1 MDMRQVDE
9 LYRRFG
15 PLVFR
20 RARTLLG
27 DEQAASDA
35 MQEVFMR
42 TLRSHEAFRHEASPT
57 TWLYRITTN
66 YCLNVLRD
74 GSRHR
79 QRLAERAAPQPGG
92 SVVTGSDPEV
102 PLLLAEILERLPVE
116 LCEIATYYYVD
127 CLSHDEI
134 ADVIGTSRRTVGN
147 RLREFHA
154 RAEGLFRL
162 DQEVLA

>member
-1 MDMRQVDE
+1 MGMHEVDE

-35 MQEVFMR
+35 VQEVFMR
-42 TLRSHEAFRHEASPT
+42 TLRSHDGFRHEASPI

-66 YCLNVLRD
+66 YCLNILRNN
-74 GSRHR
+74 SRHR
-79 QRLAERAAPQPGG
+79 LRLAERMASQPDEQAA
-92 SVVTGSDPEV
+92 TGFDPEV

-147 RLREFHA
+147 RLREFHEQTEA
-154 RAEGLFRL
+154 LFRL
-162 DQEVLA
+162 DKEVLA

>member
-1 MDMRQVDE
+1 MDMGQLDE

-27 DEQAASDA
+27 DEQAALDA

-42 TLRSHEAFRHEASPT
+42 TLRSHEAFRNEASPT

-74 GSRHR
+74 SSRHR
-79 QRLAERAAPQPGG
+79 QRLAERTAPQPRDSGA
-92 SVVTGSDPEV
+92 TGLDPEV
-102 PLLLAEILERLPVE
+102 PFLLAEILERLPVE

-147 RLREFHA
+147 RLREFHR
-154 RAEGLFRL
+154 RADALFRL
-162 DQEVLA
+162 EKEVLA